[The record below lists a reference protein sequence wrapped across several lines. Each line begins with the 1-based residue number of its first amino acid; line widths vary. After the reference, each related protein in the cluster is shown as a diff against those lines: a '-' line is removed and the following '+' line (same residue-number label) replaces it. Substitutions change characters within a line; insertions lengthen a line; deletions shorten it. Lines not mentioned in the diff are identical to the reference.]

1 MATVGFAVATLG
13 AVVEVG
19 LAGVDEPVQPATET
33 INTTTKMPMSVVKK
47 RLSYLMFQ
55 LSLETCKIQ
64 RPKLNVC
71 YLAQRSGISTTLEL
85 AIVSRSSWRVV
96 KAADYFAFPSSRA
109 FFALPR
115 ARALCRWVTM
125 LTMSIA
131 CCFRFGSRAEINK
144 VSWRDQVHPRARW

>member
-19 LAGVDEPVQPATET
+19 LAGVDGPVQPATET

-64 RPKLNVC
+64 RPKLKVC
-71 YLAQRSGISTTLEL
+71 CLAQRSGIRTELESL
-85 AIVSRSSWRVV
+85 ILSVTPIACL
-96 KAADYFAFPSSRA
+96 KAADYFEFPSSSA
-109 FFALPR
+109 F
-115 ARALCRWVTM
+115 
-125 LTMSIA
+125 
-131 CCFRFGSRAEINK
+131 
-144 VSWRDQVHPRARW
+144 